1 MAHYILFKDNVFASG
16 EVDYP
21 HSKALK
27 SDPSVVAVFDDYK
40 TERFFGGRVVVR
52 IVDISHGIFHLSV
65 DGIQIQLVRAGDDN
79 PLILDPGFLLS
90 QVTAYLTQMQNLGV
104 DTFLAN
110 YKQSVQEF
118 KAEVQEMTSK
128 LEQELAVNADDA
140 KGHQLNSLR
149 CFLSELMCILFALT
163 VNMNAGLDN
172 YVYVDAIESI
182 QHLLN

>member
-1 MAHYILFKDNVFASG
+1 MLHYFLFKDNVFASG

-27 SDPSVVAVFDDYK
+27 SDPSVVALFEYCDQ
-40 TERFFGGRVVVR
+40 TECFFGGRVV
-52 IVDISHGIFHLSV
+52 IQKVDTNGIFSLSV
-65 DGIQIQLVRAGDDN
+65 DGIQIQLVKVDQN
-79 PLILDPGFLLS
+79 ENLYLDSNLSLS

-110 YKQSVQEF
+110 YKQTVQEF

-182 QHLLN
+182 QHLFN